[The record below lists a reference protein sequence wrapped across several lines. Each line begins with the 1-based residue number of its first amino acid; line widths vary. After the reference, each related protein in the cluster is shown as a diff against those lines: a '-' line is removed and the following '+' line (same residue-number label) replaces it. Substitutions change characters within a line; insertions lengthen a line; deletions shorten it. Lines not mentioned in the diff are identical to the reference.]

1 MDLLCCFILTLFY
14 CSESKAEEQE
24 KDYFKQQQL
33 SLDDFSIKIKGLNM
47 GTIEEEFNDIV
58 RSLTN
63 IIGHD
68 FTNELVQVKT
78 PDRVDFV
85 EYQNK
90 KIEAYQN
97 LTEFITEEFFDL
109 EVNPSSFKTCEDFI
123 DRNFAEGKYEKFK
136 AELTRLIT

>member
-47 GTIEEEFNDIV
+47 GTLEEEFNDIV

-63 IIGHD
+63 IIGND
-68 FTNELVQVKT
+68 FTN
-78 PDRVDFV
+78 
-85 EYQNK
+85 
-90 KIEAYQN
+90 
-97 LTEFITEEFFDL
+97 
-109 EVNPSSFKTCEDFI
+109 
-123 DRNFAEGKYEKFK
+123 
-136 AELTRLIT
+136 